1 MTVRRRRLLLKAA
14 LAAGGAPLCRWAPA
28 SRAAEFRPSED
39 SALAGEGLLVAKRRA
54 LVMGNSQYGFSPLK
68 NPDNDARA
76 IAAILR
82 GIGFQVTL
90 ALDSTRVQMLDAIGA
105 YSRALA
111 ADKAVGVFYFAGHGV
126 QLAWRNYLL
135 PLDARV
141 HRMEEIQ
148 GSCVDLNS
156 LIEGI
161 AEARN
166 AMNVIILDACRQNP
180 FGRDFRVEQKGL
192 SQIDAPS
199 RTLLAYATAPGG
211 VAIDGAGDNGLYT
224 ENLLR
229 EIRAPEAKIEDVFK
243 RVRLSVRL
251 SSHGLQIP
259 WESTSLEQDFYFIP
273 PKELARRAQEDIERE
288 LKEQQALWEKVQ
300 AEERERKA
308 QAERERLRREE
319 LARAEQA
326 RLAEARRLEEAER
339 RHRQLEAAE
348 RDRQAREEAARKEA
362 ASKAREEPAPLPVED
377 YLRRY
382 PSGFFAEIAQAQLDA
397 TLEREG
403 EKRIEVVNSPQ
414 NPYSQGFL
422 RADTHYSVGDAY
434 TYNILPLDGGSVKQT
449 YTDRAIQITET
460 EIIYGNGLI
469 TDVLGNL
476 RKLPGGRRFGDNQVL
491 PSEYS
496 VGKRWTSSFHIIEQ
510 NRNTRL
516 NSLDMRITGKERVTV
531 PAGTFDC
538 FVVRIQGTSF
548 GATPMG
554 LSETVIEQTIWMAP
568 DKCRRFIALDD
579 SRRSRDGRRVVS
591 ALRRELVSFRQ
602 A

>member
-1 MTVRRRRLLLKAA
+1 M
-14 LAAGGAPLCRWAPA
+14 
-28 SRAAEFRPSED
+28 
-39 SALAGEGLLVAKRRA
+39 LVAKRRA
-54 LVMGNSQYGFSPLK
+54 LVMGNGQYGFSPLK

-76 IAAILR
+76 IAAVLR

-90 ALDSTRVQMLDAIGA
+90 ALDSTRAQMLDAIGA

-111 ADKAVGVFYFAGHGV
+111 ADKAVGIFYFAGHGV

-135 PLDARV
+135 PVDARV
-141 HRMEEIQ
+141 HRMDEIQ
-148 GSCVDLNS
+148 SSCVDLNS

-229 EIRAPEAKIEDVFK
+229 EIRTPEAKIEDVFK

-288 LKEQQALWEKVQ
+288 LKEQQVLWEKVQ
-300 AEERERKA
+300 AAERERAA

-319 LARAEQA
+319 LERAEQA

-339 RHRQLEAAE
+339 EHRAQKEAE
-348 RDRQAREEAARKEA
+348 RERRAREEAARRTEA
-362 ASKAREEPAPLPVED
+362 ARRVREEAAAPLPVED

-382 PSGFFAEIAQAQLDA
+382 PSGFFSEIAQAQLDA

-403 EKRIEVVNSPQ
+403 EKRIEVVSSPQ
-414 NPYSQGFL
+414 NPYSQGFM
-422 RADTHYSVGDAY
+422 RADTHYHVGDTY
-434 TYNILPLDGGSVKQT
+434 TYNVLPLDGGAVERT
-449 YTDRAIQITET
+449 VTDRAIRITET
-460 EIIYGNGLI
+460 EVIYGNGRV
-469 TDVLGNL
+469 TDPLGNP
-476 RKLPGGRRFGDNQVL
+476 RTLPGGRRFSDNQVL

-496 VGKRWTSSFHIIEQ
+496 VGKRWNSCFHITEQ

-516 NSLDMRITGKERVTV
+516 NSFDMRITGKERVIV

-538 FVVRIQGTSF
+538 FVVRIRGTSF
-548 GATPMG
+548 GATSMG
-554 LSETVIEQTIWMAP
+554 LSETVIDQTIWMAP
-568 DKCRRFIALDD
+568 DKCRRFIAFND
-579 SRRSRDGRRVVS
+579 SRRSRDGRHVVS
-591 ALRRELVSFRQ
+591 EVRRELVSFRQ
-602 A
+602 N

>member
-1 MTVRRRRLLLKAA
+1 MKNRGRRLVLQAA
-14 LAAGGAPLCRWAPA
+14 IAASGASLCRWAPA
-28 SRAAEFRPSED
+28 GRAAEFRPSED
-39 SALAGEGLLVAKRRA
+39 SALAGEGLLVAKRQA
-54 LVMGNSQYGFSPLK
+54 LVIGNSQYGFSPLK

-76 IAAILR
+76 IAAVLR
-82 GIGFQVTL
+82 AIGFQVTL
-90 ALDSTRVQMLDAIGA
+90 ALDFTRVQMLDAIGA
-105 YSRALA
+105 YSRTLA

-135 PLDARV
+135 PVDARV
-141 HRMEEIQ
+141 HRMDEIQ
-148 GSCVDLNS
+148 SSCVDLNS

-180 FGRDFRVEQKGL
+180 FGGDFRVEQKGL

-251 SSHGLQIP
+251 GSHGLQIP

-273 PKELARRAQEDIERE
+273 PKELARRAHEDIERE
-288 LKEQQALWEKVQ
+288 LREQQALWEKVQ
-300 AEERERKA
+300 AAERERKA
-308 QAERERLRREE
+308 QAERERLHREE
-319 LARAEQA
+319 RE
-326 RLAEARRLEEAER
+326 
-339 RHRQLEAAE
+339 
-348 RDRQAREEAARKEA
+348 RQAREEAARKEA
-362 ASKAREEPAPLPVED
+362 ARKVREETAASLPVEN
-377 YLRRY
+377 YLRQY
-382 PSGFFAEIAQAQLDA
+382 PSGFFSEIAQAQLDA

-403 EKRIEVVNSPQ
+403 EKRIEVVSSPQ
-414 NPYSQGFL
+414 NPYSQGFV
-422 RADTHYSVGDAY
+422 RADTHYRVGDAY
-434 TYNILPLDGGSVKQT
+434 TYNVLSLNGGGVERT

-469 TDVLGNL
+469 TDLLGNL
-476 RKLPGGRRFGDNQVL
+476 HKLPEGRRFGDNQVL
-491 PSEYS
+491 PSEFS
-496 VGKRWTSSFHIIEQ
+496 VGKRWTSCFHLTEQ

-516 NSLDMRITGKERVTV
+516 NSFDMRITGKERVTV

-554 LSETVIEQTIWMAP
+554 LSETVVEQTAWMAP
-568 DKCRRFIALDD
+568 DKCRRFIAFND
-579 SRRSRDGRRVVS
+579 SRRSRDGRHVVT
-591 ALRRELVSFRQ
+591 AARRELVSFRQ
-602 A
+602 T